1 MWGAFMSESTTTRS
15 VFSIDSNPFSNTGF
29 TVDPNKFHTIFVDQD
44 TYYFLQQSDCPSVTD
59 GQAQLYSSWS
69 FGEYSIYRY
78 DPQLLTWTQY
88 EATAGAYYISADSII
103 SQDWDSSRSDY
114 FSSSQFSTWDLPA
127 PLGSRFDAIYV
138 NTPLDEVL
146 ALLPVVLL
154 VLIAF
159 IGTRKSISFIRSIL
173 SRG

>member
-1 MWGAFMSESTTTRS
+1 MSESTTTRS
-15 VFSIDSNPFSNTGF
+15 VFSIDSNPFSNTAF
-29 TVDPNKFHTIFVDQD
+29 SVDPNKYHTIFVDQD
-44 TYYFLQQSDCPSVTD
+44 TYYFLQQSDAPSVTD

-78 DPQLLTWTQY
+78 DPHQLSWIAY
-88 EATAGAYYISADSII
+88 EATAGSYYIPAGCIV

-114 FSSSQFSTWDLPA
+114 YSSSQFVSWDLPA

-138 NTPLDEVL
+138 NSPLDEVL
-146 ALLPVVLL
+146 ALLPVVLF
-154 VLIAF
+154 VIVGF
-159 IGTRKSISFIRSIL
+159 IGIRKAISFIRSIL